1 MIKNKVLHIDIL
13 VILLAI
19 QLHTHKNTQVLFYSM
34 LLFHYLKVL
43 FKVSIFLILFPPP
56 VFSFFQEGKT
66 NPQVRVSLGRHLS
79 EVWFEDTYGVKNV
92 EAVG

>member
-1 MIKNKVLHIDIL
+1 MIKNKVLHIDTL

-56 VFSFFQEGKT
+56 VFSLFQMGKT
-66 NPQVRVSLGRHLS
+66 NPQVSLGRRSS
-79 EVWFEDTYGVKNV
+79 EVGFEDTDGVKNV
-92 EAVG
+92 EVVG